1 MIFYFN
7 QTAFEAYV
15 TVTWANG
22 ACTLSNG
29 NLSYAAP
36 NTSGSH
42 TFTVEEEGT
51 WTATI
56 SSGGFTFNGSTSIT
70 ESGQSKT
77 INVNCTK
84 YLFRS
89 GSGALVRW
97 GTDGYDGYGGF
108 SVNASEMW
116 AIHNWGQYRPGFGT
130 LDAIDLTGYSTLHFD
145 AQSKDA
151 ATGVR
156 VTGYMDIRNP
166 KSNIVATQSILDP
179 NHQYS
184 SDWYTFT
191 MDISNLNGGFYLF
204 FRTNATSAN
213 TNTDA
218 GLRSVWL
225 TA

>member
-22 ACTLSNG
+22 TCTLSNG
-29 NLSYAAP
+29 NLSYVAP
-36 NTSGSH
+36 NTSGSY

-56 SSGGFTFNGSTSIT
+56 SSGGFTFTGSTSIT

-84 YLFRS
+84 YLFKS
-89 GSGALVRW
+89 GTGQLVSW
-97 GTDGYDGYGGF
+97 GTDGYSGYGGF
-108 SVNASEMW
+108 AANTAEMW
-116 AIHNWGQYRPGFGT
+116 SIHSWGSHMPGFGT
-130 LDAIDLTGYSTLHFD
+130 LNKIDLTGYSTLHFV
-145 AQSKDA
+145 AQALDA

-156 VTGYMDIRNP
+156 IYGYMDLRNT

-184 SDWYTFT
+184 SAWYTFA
-191 MDISNLNGGFYLF
+191 MDISGQNGSYYLF
-204 FRTNATSAN
+204 FRTGATSSSSNA
-213 TNTDA
+213 DV
-218 GLRSVWL
+218 GLRDVWL
-225 TA
+225 T